1 MVPQKQNLLLR
12 ENGRI
17 RFAGWKCCHAAP
29 RPCMALLG
37 RIRRILRFCVRFF
50 ARVAVPVPAELP
62 TATCGVAPTGSGC
75 SFSRTQVRRRDGVQV
90 VNLAM
95 NCSTAQMLDPAATCR
110 TGAGSPQTKV
120 GTCLLWVPPAPSWQ
134 LALLPRTKRDLER
147 RWFVLKRP
155 LKRVCIAKWAKAESE
170 AQRCKPKGS
179 LESESRSAISLLQER
194 PPRYTSVGRS

>member
-110 TGAGSPQTKV
+110 TGAGSPAT
-120 GTCLLWVPPAPSWQ
+120 
-134 LALLPRTKRDLER
+134 R
-147 RWFVLKRP
+147 
-155 LKRVCIAKWAKAESE
+155 
-170 AQRCKPKGS
+170 
-179 LESESRSAISLLQER
+179 
-194 PPRYTSVGRS
+194 VGRSLFSVSPVPSWPRVFSIPSRPSLPPPQTKREPSSPTAALWWPPAAAICW

>member
-12 ENGRI
+12 EYGRI
-17 RFAGWKCCHAAP
+17 RFAGRKCCHAAP

-134 LALLPRTKRDLER
+134 LALLPRTKRDCPLGR
-147 RWFVLKRP
+147 GCKKLTQNRSKMGGLTVLTTVQSRKRGP
-155 LKRVCIAKWAKAESE
+155 E
-170 AQRCKPKGS
+170 G
-179 LESESRSAISLLQER
+179 
-194 PPRYTSVGRS
+194 